1 MQSKKTKNYKLNKYR
16 QKMESNSNKTI
27 VRWFCVVFV
36 ITLSVFVVYLW
47 HSTSIFNSSQEKII
61 NEHRDHIAKVDS
73 IFYDMKAVILSNDSG
88 TVENAPALLS
98 QLQKDSALFR
108 REILLSQE
116 EMTNWVA
123 LHIDKVDNDYSQIGI
138 WGGLLSV
145 IFLIFGFF
153 AIFKIEETKAEAKN
167 ILDGVKEK
175 GEKAT
180 GEIEELQNQ
189 ASELNTFLSS
199 IKQDGNSF
207 IENKTK
213 EFGTLTKDINDV
225 HIKSNESL
233 DRIINLLEEVEVK
246 NKQYNLSIDNMT
258 DKIKQFEELI
268 NMLKNIVE
276 NSGKEAE
283 HE

>member
-1 MQSKKTKNYKLNKYR
+1 
-16 QKMESNSNKTI
+16 MEKNSNKTI
-27 VRWFCVVFV
+27 ICWFCGVFIV
-36 ITLSVFVVYLW
+36 TLLILVGYLYY
-47 HSTSIFNSSQEKII
+47 STNTFKESQTKIV
-61 NEHRDHIAKVDS
+61 NEHIKHIAKVDS
-73 IFYDMKAVILSNDSG
+73 VFYDMKTVILSCDSG
-88 TVENAPALLS
+88 TIQNASALLC
-98 QLQKDSALFR
+98 QLQKDSALFK
-108 REILLSQE
+108 REIQLSQE
-116 EMTNWVA
+116 EMNHLVS
-123 LHIDKVDNDYSQIGI
+123 LHLDKIDNDYSQIGI

-153 AIFKIEETKAEAKN
+153 AIFKIEETKVEAKN

-180 GEIEELQNQ
+180 DEIKELQNQ

-233 DRIINLLEEVEVK
+233 DKIINLLEEVEVK

-258 DKIKQFEELI
+258 DKIKEFEELI
-268 NMLKNIVE
+268 NILKNIVE

>member
-1 MQSKKTKNYKLNKYR
+1 M
-16 QKMESNSNKTI
+16 
-27 VRWFCVVFV
+27 
-36 ITLSVFVVYLW
+36 
-47 HSTSIFNSSQEKII
+47 
-61 NEHRDHIAKVDS
+61 
-73 IFYDMKAVILSNDSG
+73 
-88 TVENAPALLS
+88 
-98 QLQKDSALFR
+98 
-108 REILLSQE
+108 
-116 EMTNWVA
+116 
-123 LHIDKVDNDYSQIGI
+123 
-138 WGGLLSV
+138 
-145 IFLIFGFF
+145 
-153 AIFKIEETKAEAKN
+153 EAKN

-180 GEIEELQNQ
+180 DEIKELQNQ

-233 DRIINLLEEVEVK
+233 DKIINLLEEVEVK

>member
-1 MQSKKTKNYKLNKYR
+1 MDSKN
-16 QKMESNSNKTI
+16 I
-27 VRWFCVVFV
+27 VCWFCGTFIV
-36 ITLSVFVVYLW
+36 TLIFLVGYLCC
-47 HSTSIFNSSQEKII
+47 STRIFKSSQAEIV

-88 TVENAPALLS
+88 TIENAPALLS

-116 EMTNWVA
+116 EMNNLVA

-180 GEIEELQNQ
+180 GEIKELQNQ

-246 NKQYNLSIDNMT
+246 NKQYNLLIDNMT
-258 DKIKQFEELI
+258 DKIEQFEELI